1 MLFISLVNDPLLFIQ
16 DYQLRI
22 FANKSVVFDCSFFPL
37 EEELLK
43 KGTIIRSEDLIGEI
57 KNRSNLLLGEVT
69 KVVTVWVVKLNNWEF
84 PMVL

>member
-57 KNRSNLLLGEVT
+57 KKIDQT
-69 KVVTVWVVKLNNWEF
+69 CY
-84 PMVL
+84 